1 MTTQT
6 PDMMGFNFPGRGPGL
21 TSNTLTVYNPSLN
34 PLVEQEIPKQ
44 EIPKQEIPKQ
54 EIPKQEPPKIVN
66 VRFEI
71 NRNFKLKK
79 MLNTYKKDNV
89 LDKSIETGD
98 TIAYKKLTY
107 TVDGTP
113 PTEFF
118 KSITV
123 TDFTLNPDKTI
134 TISGIVKTSILLL
147 SFTEQNKENKEN
159 KDLFKIDPAT
169 SQLLLV
175 DITTNPTK
183 TKKRYNRNQII
194 NVTDTGAGNKE
205 NKGNQTDYTIINYKY
220 NDDKQNIVVDVF
232 KGINIIVNNN
242 NTLEYIINHYKP
254 IDTKGGRRTR
264 QKKNRKNR
272 RTRKFN

>member
-21 TSNTLTVYNPSLN
+21 TSDTLKVYTPSLN
-34 PLVEQEIPKQ
+34 PLVEQQQ
-44 EIPKQEIPKQ
+44 EIPKQEPTKQ
-54 EIPKQEPPKIVN
+54 EPPKQEPPKIVN

-147 SFTEQNKENKEN
+147 SFTDQNKKNEEN
-159 KDLFKIDPAT
+159 KDLFKIDPET

-183 TKKRYNRNQII
+183 AKKRYNRNQII
-194 NVTDTGAGNKE
+194 NVTDTGYGNIE
-205 NKGNQTDYTIINYKY
+205 NKGKKTDYTIINYKY